1 RVPSAEEAPRV
12 IQEIVKNRGLEIT
25 RPNPPKAARPI
36 TYGDFAILF
45 RSTGGIKL
53 FEAALEEMDIPF
65 FVVSGK
71 GLYDTREIIDLI
83 NLLQLIDNPLDEVK
97 LAAVLRSPFAGI
109 NDHTLFWMAHHAR
122 DKGKEE
128 PLLLQLDRLASIPE
142 IDLTQKE
149 RLLRFRVLLE
159 RLRGLKER
167 LSIASLMEGILAE
180 TQYDSRVLASPN
192 GRQSYANLRKFV
204 ELTRDF
210 EKREILGLPQFLR
223 AIRDLRV
230 TETRESEAPTDL
242 EADDVVKIL
251 TIHKAKGLEFPV
263 VAVADMG
270 RDPRSYPSDI
280 LFSKKGGLGLKIINP
295 STNRPEITAA
305 FEEINQEIREKEKG
319 EEERVLYVALTRA
332 QEHLILSGSFTRRS
346 RSEPL
351 ERIAETLNISLD
363 SADLPEE
370 LTFGE

>member
-1 RVPSAEEAPRV
+1 
-12 IQEIVKNRGLEIT
+12 
-25 RPNPPKAARPI
+25 
-36 TYGDFAILF
+36 
-45 RSTGGIKL
+45 
-53 FEAALEEMDIPF
+53 
-65 FVVSGK
+65 
-71 GLYDTREIIDLI
+71 
-83 NLLQLIDNPLDEVK
+83 
-97 LAAVLRSPFAGI
+97 
-109 NDHTLFWMAHHAR
+109 LFWMAHYAR

-270 RDPRSYPSDI
+270 RDQRSYPSDI

-370 LTFGE
+370 LTFGEEGYKLRLGMGKGPSRIVAPLSARLSSEEREKILRGEPLPLPVIARGETSKQPYSHKAVPLPAAIPVPRQASQRDYIYSA